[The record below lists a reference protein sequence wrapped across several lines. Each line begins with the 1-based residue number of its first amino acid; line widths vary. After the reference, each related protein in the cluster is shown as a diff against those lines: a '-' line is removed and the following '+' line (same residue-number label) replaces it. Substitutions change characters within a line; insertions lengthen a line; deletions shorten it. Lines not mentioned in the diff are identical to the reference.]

1 MTKLVLFLYNAQEE
15 IWNWQKGYFLIIM
28 GHVIDKIGN
37 QPSDLCYKT
46 FDKRLD
52 LNIYLY
58 LSIIKLFNIRNF
70 SCIDFFGLKTQA

>member
-1 MTKLVLFLYNAQEE
+1 
-15 IWNWQKGYFLIIM
+15 M